1 MADFRPH
8 SFSQRTPRLDHP
20 LRGLDRHSRPPHPG
34 CEVTQNYGH
43 YYIEMV
49 ETIATWLKGARI
61 RALR

>member
-1 MADFRPH
+1 MADFRPN
-8 SFSQRTPRLDHP
+8 SLSRRTPGPDHP
-20 LRGLDRHSRPPHPG
+20 RRGPDRHSRPSHPG

-49 ETIATWLKGARI
+49 ETIATWLKGARV